1 MKVLTLC
8 FCYDTDFV
16 NVILQLYVPTRIGLT
31 CGLCYITNDGVEL
44 CEPTKFYQR
53 FNSNQKFN
61 YIEEKYSLKCWGL
74 SFTLSLFI

>member
-1 MKVLTLC
+1 MW
-8 FCYDTDFV
+8 
-16 NVILQLYVPTRIGLT
+16 PG
-31 CGLCYITNDGVEL
+31 YITNDGVEL

-61 YIEEKYSLKCWGL
+61 YIEEKYSLKCWSL